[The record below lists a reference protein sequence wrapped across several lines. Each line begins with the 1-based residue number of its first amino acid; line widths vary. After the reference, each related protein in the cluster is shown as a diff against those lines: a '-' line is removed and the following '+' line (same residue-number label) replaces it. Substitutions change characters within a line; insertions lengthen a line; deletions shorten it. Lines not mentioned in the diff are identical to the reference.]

1 MLSLIHLS
9 FHRSVFPFCR
19 VSRKNT
25 LQWLAALP
33 LCLTVIAVSGF
44 AQAKAEKLTLQQ
56 SQTQSIATFNK
67 KLAKTVKNTLNKY
80 SIPGGAY
87 AIVRGNRIAAIE
99 TFGHINKKK
108 SQKVNYSTVF
118 RLASVSK
125 PFAATLTTMLAHE
138 QKLSLNDAITK
149 YVPHFQLKTPGA
161 AEKIQLKHILS
172 HTSGLMPNTYDNL
185 LHEKW
190 SMDKVISRF
199 DRLKPICQPARC
211 YGYQNIA
218 YGFLQPAIEASQEK
232 TYAKLLEEKVF
243 KPLNMTNASVG
254 IGVYRD
260 NANTAKPHILRK
272 RVKTGKKDKH
282 GNAIRRYV
290 WREVYVSPDYYK
302 VETAAGVNAS
312 ITDLANWLIANL
324 GHKPDVLSPALLAE
338 LTTPRI
344 RTRKDLKRRHWRS
357 HLKDAHYGY
366 GWRIYQFED
375 YPIIYH
381 SGWVEGFRA
390 DIGYSP
396 ELGVGFAILINA
408 ESNAINKISSD
419 FWASAKKIALPKNAR
434 ASAQT
439 AQSNTTP
446 AKREHKVFAN
456 HM

>member
-1 MLSLIHLS
+1 MSLIHLS
-9 FHRSVFPFCR
+9 CR
-19 VSRKNT
+19 RPIAKLSGVNRKSPI
-25 LQWLAALP
+25 QWLGALS
-33 LCLTVIAVSGF
+33 LGLMLNGY
-44 AQAKAEKLTLQQ
+44 AQANETSSKQRVK
-56 SQTQSIATFNK
+56 TQSITSFNNT
-67 KLAKTVKNTLNKY
+67 LARKVRHTLNKY

-87 AIVRGNRIAAIE
+87 AIVRGDRIAAIE
-99 TFGHINKKK
+99 TFGHIDKEK

-138 QKLSLNDAITK
+138 QKLSLNDPITK
-149 YVPHFQLKTPGA
+149 YVPHFQLKTTGK
-161 AEKIQLKHILS
+161 AEKIKLKHILS

-190 SMDKVISRF
+190 SMDKVIGRF
-199 DRLKPICQPARC
+199 NRLDPICEPEKC

-232 TYAKLLEEKVF
+232 SYAELLEEKVF
-243 KPLNMTNASVG
+243 KPLNMANASVG

-260 NANTAKPHILRK
+260 NSNTAKPHILRK
-272 RVKTGKKDKH
+272 RIKTGKKDKQ

-302 VETAAGVNAS
+302 VEPAAGVNAS

-324 GHKPDVLSPALLAE
+324 GHKPEVLSPALLAD

-366 GWRIYQFED
+366 GWRVYQFDD

-396 ELGVGFAILINA
+396 DLGVGFAILINA

-419 FWASAKKIALPKNAR
+419 FWASADKIAVPQQTKNI
-434 ASAQT
+434 AQT
-439 AQSNTTP
+439 TESHNQAERHEGK
-446 AKREHKVFAN
+446 AFAN
-456 HM
+456 HF